1 MIYTTVRVIL
11 IKHQTLTNVQRAYL
25 PHKSQPFPLKLPKPL
40 IISCSFW
47 SKLMPSKSS
56 PKCPMLCYTC
66 LRISEDQFPN
76 VKLPRGSQLHLEV
89 IMLSS
94 QKQIV
99 FILIVQF
106 QFQLLCVCVCCV
118 YRERGHL
125 TIKILYTLY
134 TVKQLSD
141 ILVQIGQLPL
151 GAPISPLYVTLQC

>member
-1 MIYTTVRVIL
+1 VIYTTVRVIL
-11 IKHQTLTNVQRAYL
+11 INHQTLTNVQRAYL

-106 QFQLLCVCVCCV
+106 QFQLLCVCVCVCV
-118 YRERGHL
+118 LRIQRKRPSNYKD
-125 TIKILYTLY
+125 TIYFIYSKTAL
-134 TVKQLSD
+134 
-141 ILVQIGQLPL
+141 
-151 GAPISPLYVTLQC
+151 